1 MLPKIER
8 SERFQ
13 AEYKS
18 FQDKINSVEDEN
30 YRAELAGLLKDL
42 LLSVRALDEQHIEIT
57 ANQRFPVM
65 INDLRDKVSD
75 VRKTLTKKLSAYA
88 NKKAQI

>member
-8 SERFQ
+8 SDRFQ
-13 AEYKS
+13 AEYKM
-18 FQDKINSVEDEN
+18 FQDRINAVEDEN

-42 LLSVRALDEQHIEIT
+42 LLSVRALDDQHIEIT

-65 INDLRDKVSD
+65 INDLRDKVTD
-75 VRKTLTKKLSAYA
+75 IRKTLTKKLLAYT
-88 NKKAQI
+88 NKNAQV

>member
-8 SERFQ
+8 SDRFQ
-13 AEYKS
+13 EEYKM
-18 FQDKINSVEDEN
+18 FQDRINAVKDEN

-42 LLSVRALDEQHIEIT
+42 LLSVRALDDQHTEIT

-65 INDLRDKVSD
+65 INDLRDKVTD
-75 VRKTLTKKLSAYA
+75 IRKTLTKKLSAYA
-88 NKKAQI
+88 NKNAQV

>member
-13 AEYKS
+13 EEYKS

-30 YRAELAGLLKDL
+30 YRAELSGLLKEL
-42 LLSVRALDEQHIEIT
+42 VL
-57 ANQRFPVM
+57 
-65 INDLRDKVSD
+65 
-75 VRKTLTKKLSAYA
+75 
-88 NKKAQI
+88 

>member
-13 AEYKS
+13 EEYKS

-30 YRAELAGLLKDL
+30 YRAELSGLLKEL
-42 LLSVRALDEQHIEIT
+42 VLSVRALDEQHTEIT

-65 INDLRDKVSD
+65 INDLRDKVTD
-75 VRKTLTKKLSAYA
+75 IRKTLTKKLLVYT
-88 NKKAQI
+88 NKKAQV

>member
-8 SERFQ
+8 SDRFQ
-13 AEYKS
+13 EEYKM
-18 FQDKINSVEDEN
+18 FQDRINAVEDEN

-42 LLSVRALDEQHIEIT
+42 LLSVRALDDQHIEIT

-88 NKKAQI
+88 NKNAQV